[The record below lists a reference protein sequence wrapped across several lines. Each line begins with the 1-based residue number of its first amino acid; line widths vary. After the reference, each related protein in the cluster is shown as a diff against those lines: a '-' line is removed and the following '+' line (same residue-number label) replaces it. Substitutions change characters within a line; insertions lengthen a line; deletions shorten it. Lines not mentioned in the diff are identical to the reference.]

1 MGEYNKVILLGNLT
15 RDPDLRFTPTGTP
28 VCEFPLAVHHR
39 YRLNDEIKEEVCY
52 IDIVV
57 FGKAGERSKHFLQKG
72 SQVLVDGPLT
82 QRRWET
88 PEGKP
93 RSKYE
98 VIANT
103 VQFLDRGS
111 AISLDPEK
119 DARDGL
125 ATGTAKIGE

>member
-39 YRLNDEIKEEVCY
+39 YRFNDKVKEEVCY

-57 FGKAGERSKHFLQKG
+57 FGKAGERSKNYLQKG
-72 SQVLVDGPLT
+72 SQVIIDGRLT

-103 VQFLDRGS
+103 VQFLDKSGPFAS
-111 AISLDPEK
+111 EPEK
-119 DARDGL
+119 DL
-125 ATGTAKIGE
+125 LS